1 MRIYLYVCTHVY
13 ACMLH
18 AYMFRYVCMCM
29 HTHMDTK
36 EARPD
41 CQRQRDREKHRDTDP
56 PPPTHTH
63 TLIVNAK
70 EASAYSHKAHCLAW
84 KKKQFSNVSA
94 LVYLLYKVL
103 YRELLRIEM
112 GVLQNSCVL
121 TGFPLIHNRSS
132 QGCVFFYLFSFF
144 CALDGDMFVAHSLF
158 LCFSRKNKLV
168 FVTKNRTHADLFC
181 ALTTTWRTHKKKGIK
196 MKNKWKHRAKTCGWR
211 PRRDTSLLLSR
222 CNSLRLGWV
231 KKWSSVCK
239 KLFCR
244 NSVLR
249 PVFKK

>member
-1 MRIYLYVCTHVY
+1 MHACYMHTCSGMYVC
-13 ACMLH
+13 ACI
-18 AYMFRYVCMCM
+18 
-29 HTHMDTK
+29 HTWTRRRLDPTVK
-36 EARPD
+36 G
-41 CQRQRDREKHRDTDP
+41 REIERNTETQTP
-56 PPPTHTH
+56 PLPRTHTPLSSMRRRLVPTAIRH
-63 TLIVNAK
+63 IVLP
-70 EASAYSHKAHCLAW
+70 E